1 MQVIKKLSFTAKIK
15 LFCLKPS
22 QQNSTLLAGDNHCSN
37 IFQASKDENTSV
49 KLLSQAKKKKKKNS
63 TFRPE
68 LFYRAPAQSD
78 LVRGKV
84 VHGDT

>member
-22 QQNSTLLAGDNHCSN
+22 QQNSTLLAGDNRCSN
-37 IFQASKDENTSV
+37 IFQAFKDENTSV
-49 KLLSQAKKKKKKNS
+49 KLLSQAKKKKNS